1 MTGPAMNAESSEW
14 ATSGR
19 PVVAVIG
26 ATATGKSALGLAL
39 AERLPGGGEIVNADA
54 LQVYR
59 GFDLGTAKPPPAE
72 LGRVPHH
79 LIDVLEP
86 HERFSAGAFARLA
99 RQAIAAIRGR
109 GRWPIVVGGSGFYLR
124 ALLAGISPV
133 PAADAEVRERLRRR
147 AAHEGLAELA
157 AELARLDPE
166 TAARLAPGD
175 TQRVLRALEVA
186 LVSGRPLSAW
196 IAEQPFGAQKIAAL
210 RVGLTLPRAILYDR
224 IAARVARMVESGW
237 MEEVRGLIGRGLDP
251 GLPAFQAIGYRQLV
265 HHVQGNWP
273 LARAIEETVRATR
286 RFAKRQETWFRKE
299 PDVTWFSAEDL
310 NRRIPQVVEHVLS
323 GHGEG
328 RG

>member
-1 MTGPAMNAESSEW
+1 MSPADTA
-14 ATSGR
+14 AAAL
-19 PVVAVIG
+19 PIVAVVG

-59 GFDLGTAKPPPAE
+59 GFDVGTAKPEAAE
-72 LGRVPHH
+72 RRRVPHH

-86 HERFSAGAFARLA
+86 HERWSAGEFARRA
-99 RQAIAAIRGR
+99 REAIAAIQARGR
-109 GRWPIVVGGSGFYLR
+109 RPIVVGGSGLYLR
-124 ALLAGISPV
+124 ALLAGISPI
-133 PAADAEVRERLRRR
+133 PAADPRVRERLRRR
-147 AAHEGLAELA
+147 ADDEGLGALA

-175 TQRVLRALEVA
+175 RQRVLRALEVA

-196 IAEQPFGAQKIAAL
+196 IAKQPFGTQSIAAI
-210 RVGLTLPRAILYDR
+210 RVGLTLPRSILYDR
-224 IAARVARMVESGW
+224 IAGRVARMVESGW
-237 MEEVRGLIGRGLDP
+237 MEEVQGLLGRGLDP

-265 HHVQGNWP
+265 HHSRGEWP
-273 LARAIEETVRATR
+273 LARAIEETIRATR

-310 NRRIPQVVEHVLS
+310 DRRIPQVLEHVERAL
-323 GHGEG
+323 GEG